1 MASRLAVILTLIFTL
16 LLILLPIAFKD
27 QPDPIENR
35 QQQTGAAQQVPTY
48 NLDDVTLVGH
58 SDGQKKW
65 ELNVSGVTDQGK
77 DLTLLN
83 GLKNGQLFANG
94 EAKYF
99 FKAGSGEYNRRS
111 DEFKLSNN
119 VLITTTTGESIRT
132 NEVQYNQLMQK
143 LHSGPVEISRKDLN
157 VRAGEMA
164 IDVNNEIIDLSGGVE
179 VDFTI
184 NDEDE
189 ETNASQDANVNGG
202 GNTNAQQ
209 KPMDKTSTPGVHPG
223 SNAQPNDQRSGSGN
237 QGENTGG

>member
-1 MASRLAVILTLIFTL
+1 MGSKLAVILTIILTVV
-16 LLILLPIAFKD
+16 LILLPIAFKD
-27 QPDPIENR
+27 KPDPAEER
-35 QQQTGAAQQVPTY
+35 HKQPGQAPPAPSYTLG
-48 NLDDVTLVGH
+48 DVTLVGH
-58 SDGQKKW
+58 DAGQKRW
-65 ELNVSGVTDQGK
+65 ELKVKGVTDQGK
-77 DLTLLN
+77 DLTILN
-83 GLKNGQLFANG
+83 GLKNGQLFTNG

-99 FKAGSGEYNRRS
+99 FKAGNGEYNRGS

-119 VLITTTTGESIRT
+119 VVITTTTGESIKT
-132 NEVQYNQLMQK
+132 NQVQYNQVMQQ
-143 LHSGPVEISRKDLN
+143 LNSGPVEISRKDMN
-157 VRAGEMA
+157 VRAGQMA

-189 ETNASQDANVNGG
+189 KTNASQDAKINGG

-209 KPMDKTSTPGVHPG
+209 KPMDKTSTPGVRPG